1 MALPSDPML
10 LLSVVNTQLRD
21 RYPTLDALCDDLAVD
36 KADLCARLAQAGFA
50 YEPGS
55 NQFR

>member
-21 RYPTLDALCDDLAVD
+21 RYSTLDALCDDLAVD

-50 YEPGS
+50 YEPGC